1 LTEPKDRPALED
13 LRADAKRVSEYC
25 YKAFAPPA
33 DEADR
38 VAQRLALQVSAESAQ
53 TGAQLVRQKSPGG
66 SRLACEGKLLG
77 AIRRAS

>member
-1 LTEPKDRPALED
+1 LTEPKDKPALED

-38 VAQRLALQVSAESAQ
+38 AQ
-53 TGAQLVRQKSPGG
+53 
-66 SRLACEGKLLG
+66 
-77 AIRRAS
+77 

>member
-1 LTEPKDRPALED
+1 MTEPKDKPALED

-38 VAQRLALQVSAESAQ
+38 VAM
-53 TGAQLVRQKSPGG
+53 TCPGKNGGSPGATHVARQSG
-66 SRLACEGKLLG
+66 
-77 AIRRAS
+77 